1 MKITTPN
8 GILEAESIEAILEK
22 YGRDCLRGADLCHAN
37 LNGANLRY
45 AILRGAILRG
55 ANLHGADL
63 TRANLTRANLT
74 DADLTGA
81 DLNRCRPAPVEV
93 VLMDGLAAAY
103 LKQGDGWVAT
113 RTRNVRKLAERLG
126 GDSYRRV

>member
-74 DADLTGA
+74 GA

>member
-63 TRANLTRANLT
+63 TRANLT

-93 VLMDGLAAAY
+93 VLMDGLAATY

>member
-55 ANLHGADL
+55 ANL

-113 RTRNVRKLAERLG
+113 RTRNVRKPAERLG